1 MITEILTKIKHLDWL
16 KSKTWIDYLVS
27 YDLTNVYQIWNS
39 IVNRVIWIRD
49 IIFDETKIF
58 DNDIKAVRLEL
69 KQTQTAQ
76 NMNLEQLVKLLQ

>member
-1 MITEILTKIKHLDWL
+1 M
-16 KSKTWIDYLVS
+16 
-27 YDLTNVYQIWNS
+27 
-39 IVNRVIWIRD
+39 RD

-58 DNDIKAVRLEL
+58 NSDIEAVRLEL